1 MEPERLGELP
11 QQWEGGRLREGQH
24 RVGCPVAAL
33 EGRSRRRCLPPE
45 MLLAKYQKLGSI
57 NNRNLFLRVPET
69 ERPQIKSPADSEMR
83 KSIIDQ
89 VLLLCLNIVRS
100 AS

>member
-1 MEPERLGELP
+1 MEPECLGELP
-11 QQWEGGRLREGQH
+11 QQQEGGHLREGQH
-24 RVGCPVAAL
+24 RAGHPVAAL

-45 MLLAKYQKLGSI
+45 MMLAKYQKLGSI

-89 VLLLCLNIVRS
+89 VLFLCLNIVWS